1 MNAKYKSGDKYR
13 VICGTDMIQ
22 IGNKYGTP
30 LYVLFE
36 EVLCENFSRF
46 RHALEQSYKNYLICY
61 AVKANNALAVV
72 KLFANLWAGADVA
85 SEFEMQLALK
95 AGVPAERI
103 RANGNCK
110 SRYYL
115 EECIKRGI
123 VINVDPEGELET
135 IDEISGRIGAKAKVN
150 FRLAGFPLKNVTS
163 PAITTSSEWSKFG
176 TSILRAEEVFSKAS
190 AMENLVPHGLMVH
203 IGSQITDAGAYH
215 LVLDQLL
222 KLSCRAKD
230 IGFEIKEIDLG
241 GGYGISYLNR
251 NDWESVKR
259 RIAGRED
266 GFTWGNE
273 AIGYNSNMEWTS
285 EELFCPFTP
294 DQFIHGLLGKSY
306 SQDRTFA
313 KRLKDIGSP
322 RLVIEPGRSLVGEG
336 GVTLVRVCR
345 TSKTPS
351 GQDLVHVNAGVNHN
365 SMSLII
371 PEQMHET
378 EIANRITSRE
388 GFEAFVAGNLCF
400 TGDLF
405 GRVKTRLNSKPKRGD
420 FLILYDTGA
429 YSDFFVS
436 NTNSFPRPAKI
447 LVEAGG
453 KERLLVKREEPD
465 EMFQRDLDW
474 GKNSARE

>member
-13 VICGTDMIQ
+13 IICGTDMVQ
-22 IGNKYGTP
+22 IGDKYGTP

-36 EVLCENFSRF
+36 EILCENFSRF
-46 RHALEQSYKNYLICY
+46 RDTFGQLYGNHLICY

-72 KLFANLWAGADVA
+72 KLFADLGAGADVA
-85 SEFEMQLALK
+85 SEFEMLLALE
-95 AGVPAERI
+95 AGIPAEKI

-123 VINVDPEGELET
+123 VINVDPEDELET
-135 IDEISGRIGAKAKVN
+135 IDEISGRTGVKAKIN
-150 FRLAGFPLKNVTS
+150 IRLAGFPLKNVTS

-176 TSILRAEEVFSKAS
+176 ISIQQAEEVFSRAS
-190 AMENLVPHGLMVH
+190 AMENLMPNGLMVH
-203 IGSQITDAGAYH
+203 IGSQITDAGAYY
-215 LVLDQLL
+215 LVLDELL
-222 KLSCRAKD
+222 KLSCQAKD
-230 IGFEIKEIDLG
+230 IGFEVNEIDLG

-251 NDWESVKR
+251 DVWESAKR
-259 RIAGRED
+259 RIAGREN
-266 GFTWGNE
+266 GFTWANE
-273 AIGYNSNMEWTS
+273 AIGYNSSMEWTS

-294 DQFIHGLLGKSY
+294 DLFIHDLLRKSY
-306 SQDRTFA
+306 SGDRTFA
-313 KRLKDIGSP
+313 ERLKDIGSP
-322 RLVIEPGRSLVGEG
+322 RLVVEPGRSLVGDG
-336 GVTLVRVCR
+336 GVTLVRVCQ
-345 TSKTPS
+345 TSKMPS
-351 GQDLVHVNAGVNHN
+351 GQDLVHVNAGVNHH

-371 PEQMHET
+371 PEQMHEI
-378 EIANRITSRE
+378 EIANRIASRE
-388 GFEAFVAGNLCF
+388 RFEAFVAGNLCF

-405 GRVKTRLNSKPKRGD
+405 GRVKTKLNSKPKRGD

-436 NTNSFPRPAKI
+436 NTNSFPRPAKV
-447 LVEAGG
+447 LVGADG

-474 GKNSARE
+474 RKNPGHQ